1 MNEKLKAAANLGVV
15 VMCVVWVGFVAYTVL
30 RDRKQ
35 KPIDVL
41 ISTTP
46 APPDPFDRR
55 TLGSE

>member
-1 MNEKLKAAANLGVV
+1 MNEKLKAATHLGVL

-46 APPDPFDRR
+46 GPADPFDRR
-55 TLGSE
+55 TLGGE